1 MNVIDRP
8 DQIFG
13 LNCTTGICL
22 SVMQVDSSGKISD
35 LRKLNINFDH
45 ICFTQHTAKV
55 RCFKK
60 LLFMARTSNC

>member
-8 DQIFG
+8 GQIFG
-13 LNCTTGICL
+13 LKHTTDINL
-22 SVMQVDSSGKISD
+22 SVMQVESSGTILD
-35 LRKLNINFDH
+35 LRKFNINFDH

-55 RCFKK
+55 RCLQK